1 MECTKEIREFSLLA
15 TQKIVGGAR
24 SNSLQL
30 LKRMFRLHSSRI
42 GRQSGL
48 ED

>member
-1 MECTKEIREFSLLA
+1 MECTKGMREFSLLA
-15 TQKIVGGAR
+15 TQEIVVGAR

-30 LKRMFRLHSSRI
+30 LKRMCRLHSSRI